1 MPIKQRLC
9 SARMSIELRHLRAFV
24 AIGEHGTI
32 TAAASVLHTGQPTL
46 SRTLR
51 QLETRLGVRL
61 VDRSTHHLE
70 LTAAGRALL
79 GRAKRV
85 LADVEAL
92 LDPARLGNWPL
103 RLGHAWSAM
112 GEQTAALLRRWRLAH
127 PEVPLE
133 LVRIDE
139 RGAGLAEGKVDVAV
153 LRGRVAVPGA
163 QVEWLRDERRVA
175 AVPAGGPLAERTE
188 LTLAELSGH
197 TVAVNPV
204 SGTTTARLWP
214 AAIRPAT
221 IEVHDTEEW
230 LVAVAS
236 GRAVGVSAEATGEV
250 HPFPG
255 VVYFPLRDAPPL
267 PVSLVWHDPPTH
279 PRVADLVALAHELVG
294 NSSTRLDGMRESS

>member
-1 MPIKQRLC
+1 
-9 SARMSIELRHLRAFV
+9 MSIELRHLRAFV

-46 SRTLR
+46 YRTLR

-79 GRAKRV
+79 GWAKRV

-112 GEQTAALLRRWRLAH
+112 EEQTAALLRRWRLAH

-163 QVEWLRDERRVA
+163 RVEWLRDERRVA
-175 AVPAGGPLAERTE
+175 AVPGRRPVDRAHRADPGGAVRAHRGGEPGLGHHHRPAVARRDPAGDHRGARHRGVAGGGGVGPRGGGQCR
-188 LTLAELSGH
+188 GH
-197 TVAVNPV
+197 RRGAPV
-204 SGTTTARLWP
+204 
-214 AAIRPAT
+214 
-221 IEVHDTEEW
+221 
-230 LVAVAS
+230 
-236 GRAVGVSAEATGEV
+236 
-250 HPFPG
+250 PG
-255 VVYFPLRDAPPL
+255 VVYLPLRDAPPL

-279 PRVADLVALAHELVG
+279 PRVADLVALAHEVVG